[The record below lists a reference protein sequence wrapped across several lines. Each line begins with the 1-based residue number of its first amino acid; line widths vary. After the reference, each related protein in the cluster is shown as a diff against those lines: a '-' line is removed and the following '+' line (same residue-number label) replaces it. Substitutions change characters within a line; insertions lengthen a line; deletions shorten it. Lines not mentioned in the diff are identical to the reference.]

1 MIKFGKWIA
10 KHKKLIVALSLILLI
25 PSVIGISKTRI
36 NYDIL
41 SYLPN
46 SLETVK
52 GQDIMV
58 DQFGAGA
65 YSMIIVEDMKL
76 QDVQKLKQKLEK
88 TEHVDKIIW
97 YDDIADL
104 SVPKEMLPQKIR
116 NVFFHKN
123 ATLMIAMFDKTT
135 SSDETMDAVTH
146 MRHIVGK
153 QCFLSGMSG
162 VVTDIKNLVIQ
173 EIPIYVTIAAIL
185 SFLVLCLSMDSFM
198 VAILFLL
205 SIGMAILYNLGTNI
219 FLNDVS
225 YLTMALT
232 AILQLGVTMDY
243 SIFLLHSYEDNLV
256 RFENDKNRAM
266 AHAISNTFKS
276 VAGSSVTTIAGFIA
290 LCFMTF
296 ALGANLGIVM
306 AKGVVIGVVCC
317 ITILPALIL
326 VFDSLIER
334 TKHRCL
340 MPDFT
345 SASHFITK
353 HYKAF
358 IVIFLVMLFPA
369 VYGNN
374 HTGIYYNIDKSL
386 PQDLPSNV
394 ANKKLSDEFHMSNIH
409 MILLKNGL
417 SSKEKTNMQ
426 KEIDKVDGV
435 EWCLGMNSIIGSS
448 IPSDMIPDSMKET
461 LQSDDYEMQ
470 FICSKYKSAT
480 KEVNQQI
487 KQINSIVKKYSSQS
501 MVIGEAPLMNDLETV
516 TDVDLRNVNMASIAA
531 IFVIIL
537 IVFRSISLPFLL
549 VAVIEFAINVNMAI
563 PYYTGLTL
571 PFVAS
576 IVIGTIQLG
585 ATVDYAIL
593 MTSRYQKE
601 RLRGV
606 GKKDSIRIAHETSMQ
621 SIITSGS
628 SFFAATVG
636 IAFYSNIDMISSI
649 CTLLARGAI
658 ISTIAVICI
667 LPAMFMV
674 FDKVICKT
682 TLHMGHLE

>member
-601 RLRGV
+601 RLRGA

>member
-173 EIPIYVTIAAIL
+173 EIPIYITIAAIL

-205 SIGMAILYNLGTNI
+205 SIGIAILYNLGTNI

-326 VFDSLIER
+326 VFDPLIER

-601 RLRGV
+601 RLRGA

-667 LPAMFMV
+667 LPAIFMV

>member
-205 SIGMAILYNLGTNI
+205 SIGIAILYNLGTNI

-326 VFDSLIER
+326 VFDPLIER

-601 RLRGV
+601 RLRGA

-674 FDKVICKT
+674 FDKIICKT